1 MSTALKLNVP
11 TQGQK
16 ITISNG
22 KLNVPDQ
29 PIVPFIEGDGTGPDI
44 WRASVRVLDAA
55 VQKAYGGKRKI
66 HWMEV
71 YAGQKSND
79 LYNTWLPDETV
90 QACRDYLVSIKGP
103 LTTPIGGGIRSLNV
117 ALRQMLDLYVC
128 LRPVRWFKGVPSP
141 VRNPG
146 KVDMVIFRENT
157 EDIYA
162 GIEFEAGTE
171 DDKKFLEQ
179 FKAAFPK
186 QYAKIRFPN
195 TSGIGIKAV
204 SQEGT
209 ERLFRAAIE
218 YAVANQRKS
227 VTIVHKGNIM
237 KFTEGAFRNWAYAL
251 AEKEFAAQTYTW
263 DQWERT
269 KAAKGEKAANE
280 EQDAAK
286 KAGKIIIKDAIAD
299 ITLQQVLTRP
309 EEFDVIAT
317 MNLNGDYLSDALAA
331 QVGGIGIAP
340 GGNINYVTGHAV
352 FEATHGTA
360 PKYANLDK
368 VNPGSVILSGE
379 MMLRYMGWTEAAD
392 AIISAMDKTI
402 AQKTVTYD
410 FARLMEGAQ
419 EVKCSEF
426 GDALIRNL

>member
-1 MSTALKLNVP
+1 
-11 TQGQK
+11 
-16 ITISNG
+16 
-22 KLNVPDQ
+22 
-29 PIVPFIEGDGTGPDI
+29 
-44 WRASVRVLDAA
+44 
-55 VQKAYGGKRKI
+55 
-66 HWMEV
+66 
-71 YAGQKSND
+71 
-79 LYNTWLPDETV
+79 
-90 QACRDYLVSIKGP
+90 
-103 LTTPIGGGIRSLNV
+103 
-117 ALRQMLDLYVC
+117 
-128 LRPVRWFKGVPSP
+128 
-141 VRNPG
+141 
-146 KVDMVIFRENT
+146 VDMVIFRENC

-162 GIEFEAGTE
+162 GIEFEAGTPE
-171 DDKKFLEQ
+171 NKKFLELFQ
-179 FKAAFPK
+179 QAFPK
-186 QYAKIRFPN
+186 HHAKIRFPG
-195 TSGIGIKAV
+195 TSGIGIKPV

-218 YAVANQRKS
+218 YAIANKRKS

-237 KFTEGAFRNWAYAL
+237 KFTEGAFRNWSYAL
-251 AEKEFAAQTYTW
+251 AEKEFADHVYTW
-263 DQWERT
+263 EQWERT

-309 EEFDVIAT
+309 DEFDVIAT
-317 MNLNGDYLSDALAA
+317 LNLNGDYLSDALAA

-379 MMLRYMGWTEAAD
+379 MMLRYMGWVEAAD
-392 AIISAMDKTI
+392 AIIGAMDKTI
-402 AQKTVTYD
+402 GQKTVTYD
-410 FARLMEGAQ
+410 FARLMEGAK